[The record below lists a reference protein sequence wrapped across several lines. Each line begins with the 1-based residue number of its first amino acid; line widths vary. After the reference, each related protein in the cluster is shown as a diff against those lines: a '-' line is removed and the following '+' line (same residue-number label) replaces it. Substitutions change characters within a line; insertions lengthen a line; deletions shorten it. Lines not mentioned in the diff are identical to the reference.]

1 MKKNSI
7 NNTVA
12 INSTEEEKKMK
23 NNSNITHE
31 MIAALKDY
39 AGSVVATMEKDRS
52 IFCGWLNPNRI
63 MINLD
68 DEKNN
73 RIWSFH
79 FKRARKQTW
88 EVRVYDYETCTE
100 VAVFTFNTKPKSIDE
115 KKPSAT
121 IEKRKADPAL
131 AGKPINEKKQ
141 PSPIAYTDMPGNVN
155 VTINN
160 VKINVYHRTK

>member
-12 INSTEEEKKMK
+12 INSTKEDTKMK

-31 MIAALKDY
+31 ITAYLKDY
-39 AGSVVATMEKDRS
+39 AGSVIAAMEKDRS

-68 DEKNN
+68 DERND

-100 VAVFTFNTKPKSIDE
+100 VAVFTFDTKPTKSVDE
-115 KKPSAT
+115 K
-121 IEKRKADPAL
+121 
-131 AGKPINEKKQ
+131 

-155 VTINN
+155 VTINGM
-160 VKINVYHRTK
+160 KINVYHRK